1 MWTGTSALQ
10 DIDQSLQTIRNEVV
24 RLDDQISQLSNSLA
38 EKQRHRVK
46 IINDIATVRLAEIE
60 RGGLQNDI
68 TAADQQV
75 AEILTQ
81 RESALTDINQKIEKT
96 NSQISGAEQQREA
109 LLSEVNNASQ
119 KIADKE
125 AQVQAQLKDD
135 KTYLAQLEKAR
146 AAESVAEEANMKA
159 DQAQEDMAEKAKPYQ
174 DDSLFIYLWNRGYGT
189 TEYSGGLF
197 SRFMDGWVAR
207 VIKYESA
214 RVNYWNLTEIPKRL
228 DEHADSVT
236 AVADETFMAL
246 QQLEL
251 DALKQAGV
259 KSLEAEVDSLRE
271 TLDSHDD
278 SIEELENTLNT
289 NLQERA
295 KFLAGED
302 SYIQSSIQRLT
313 QALDHQ
319 DLLSIHRYVLATNSP
334 TDDKLVIELRR
345 VDDKLDELNSGLKNV
360 RLLHGNKINQLKDL
374 QSVRRNFKNSR
385 FDDIRSG
392 FGNQSL
398 IAGML
403 GQFLQGVISSGDLW
417 QTIQRNQRYRDIGSL
432 PDFGSGGVGS
442 ISDIFGGILSNAG
455 SRHRGTNRPGSRRPR
470 RNRTPSWH
478 FPSTRGGGFK
488 FPGSGGG
495 SRGGGGFKTG
505 GGF

>member
-10 DIDQSLQTIRNEVV
+10 DIDQSLQTIRNDVV
-24 RLDDQISQLSNSLA
+24 RLDDQIAQLSNSLT

-46 IINDIATVRLAEIE
+46 IINDIAAVRLEEIK
-60 RGGLQNDI
+60 RGVLHSDM

-75 AEILTQ
+75 TELLSQ
-81 RESALTDINQKIEKT
+81 RDSALLD
-96 NSQISGAEQQREA
+96 
-109 LLSEVNNASQ
+109 VNNTIKSINGQVSDAEHQRGILLTNVNSVSQ

-125 AQVQAQLKDD
+125 TKIQAELKDD
-135 KTYLAQLEKAR
+135 KTYLAQLERAR
-146 AAESVAEEANMKA
+146 TAESIAEEANMKA
-159 DQAQEDMAEKAKPYQ
+159 DQAQEDMAEKAKPFQ
-174 DDSLFIYLWNRGYGT
+174 DDPLFIYLWDRGFGT

-228 DEHADSVT
+228 DEHANSVT
-236 AVADETFMAL
+236 AVSDESFMTL

-259 KSLEAEVDSLRE
+259 TSLEAEVDNLRKM
-271 TLDSHDD
+271 LDSHDD
-278 SIEELENTLNT
+278 SIEDLENKLNAS
-289 NLQERA
+289 LQDRA
-295 KFLAGED
+295 KFLSGED
-302 SYIQSSIQRLT
+302 SYLQRCIQRLT

-345 VDDKLDELNSGLKNV
+345 LDDTLDELDSGLKNV
-360 RLLHGNKINQLKDL
+360 RLLHGNKINQLKEL

-403 GQFLQGVISSGDLW
+403 GQFLQGVVSGGDLW
-417 QTIQRNQRYRDIGSL
+417 KTIQRNQRYRDIGSL

-442 ISDIFGGILSNAG
+442 ISDIFGGILNNAG
-455 SRHRGTNRPGSRRPR
+455 SRHRGTNRLGSRRPR
-470 RNRTPSWH
+470 RNRSPSWH

-488 FPGSGGG
+488 FPGSGG
-495 SRGGGGFKTG
+495 SRGGSGFKTG